1 MNFYTQQSANHLIIR
16 YQLFFIMIL
25 VLISFFS
32 ALYIDIKV
40 WHLVQKA
47 ISDAYIQVATFVA
60 ATLII
65 FYSLEKFFH
74 FDLSKSIANRPYF
87 EIVISSFL
95 GALPGCGGAI
105 MVITQYVRG
114 KLSFGAVM
122 ATLTATMGDAAFL
135 LIAKKPLIGLLI
147 LLVGFVVGVISGI
160 LVNKIHGPDF
170 MRDKNSTSIE
180 QAESKEYNNSKK
192 LEYFWII
199 LFIPGIFLGVFTAF
213 QIDLNVYFTNIYID
227 ELITLFGFLAGS
239 LCFFMWLFPYLGG
252 IKKTMSSPKET
263 IIRRTVSDT
272 NFVTGWVI
280 IAFLVFELTVYFVDI
295 DLKNIFSNIIYL
307 VPLIAILIGFLP
319 GCGPQL
325 LVTTMYLAGYVPL
338 SAQIGNAISN
348 DGDALFPALVI
359 SPKVALVATLYSALP
374 ALIVSYGYL
383 FIFEI

>member
-1 MNFYTQQSANHLIIR
+1 
-16 YQLFFIMIL
+16 MIL

-40 WHLVQKA
+40 WNLVQKA

-65 FYSLEKFFH
+65 FYSLEKYFNFN
-74 FDLSKSIANRPYF
+74 LSKAIANRPYF
-87 EIVISSFL
+87 EIVVSSFL

-135 LIAKKPLIGLLI
+135 LIAKKPLIGLLM

-180 QAESKEYNNSKK
+180 LAESKEYNNSKK
-192 LEYFWII
+192 LEYFWIT
-199 LFIPGIFLGVFTAF
+199 LFIPGIIIGVFTAF
-213 QIDLNVYFTNIYID
+213 QIDLNLYFTNIYID
-227 ELITLFGFLAGS
+227 ELVTLFGFLAGS

-252 IKKTMSSPKET
+252 IKRAMSSPKET

-280 IAFLVFELTVYFVDI
+280 IAFLVFELTVFLVDI

-307 VPLIAILIGFLP
+307 VPLIAVLIGFLP

-325 LVTTMYLAGYVPL
+325 LVTTMYLAGYIPL

-359 SPKVALVATLYSALP
+359 SPKVALVATLYSAFP

>member
-1 MNFYTQQSANHLIIR
+1 M
-16 YQLFFIMIL
+16 
-25 VLISFFS
+25 
-32 ALYIDIKV
+32 
-40 WHLVQKA
+40 
-47 ISDAYIQVATFVA
+47 
-60 ATLII
+60 
-65 FYSLEKFFH
+65 
-74 FDLSKSIANRPYF
+74 
-87 EIVISSFL
+87 
-95 GALPGCGGAI
+95 
-105 MVITQYVRG
+105 
-114 KLSFGAVM
+114 
-122 ATLTATMGDAAFL
+122 
-135 LIAKKPLIGLLI
+135 
-147 LLVGFVVGVISGI
+147 VGFVVGVISGI

-280 IAFLVFELTVYFVDI
+280 IAFLVFELTVFFVEI